1 MAVVAIDGESN
12 MGRLGN
18 KVALITGGGSG
29 IGLASARL
37 FLQEGAKVA
46 ITGRDAGKLK
56 QAATDFG
63 GGERVFQE
71 AADVADPMQVRS
83 LVEKVTSRFGRV
95 DILLNNAGVNIKN
108 RAFREVTP
116 ETWQKVIRANL
127 DGAFFCIHYVLPQMI
142 ERRDGIVI
150 NIDSIS
156 GKRAYPLG
164 GVAYNASKHGMT
176 ALGLCLGAE
185 EKDNGIR
192 VCNIYPGEVDTPI
205 LKDRP
210 TAPTQEHRQR
220 MMRAEDVA
228 AAVLFVATLPPH
240 VTVPEL
246 IIKPADAVYL

>member
-1 MAVVAIDGESN
+1 MN
-12 MGRLGN
+12 RLAN

-29 IGLASARL
+29 IGLASARML
-37 FLQEGAKVA
+37 LEEGAKVA
-46 ITGRDAGKLK
+46 ITGRDEAKLK
-56 QAATDFG
+56 DASRELG
-63 GGERVFQE
+63 GDRVFHT
-71 AADVADPMQVRS
+71 AADVADPKQVQA
-83 LVEKVTSRFGRV
+83 LVEKVIARFGRI
-95 DILLNNAGVNIKN
+95 DLLVNNAGVNVKN

-142 ERRDGIVI
+142 ERRDGVII

-156 GKRAYPLG
+156 GKRATPLG

-210 TAPTQEHRQR
+210 TAPTPEHRKR

-228 AAVLFVATLPPH
+228 AAVLFVATLPAH

>member
-1 MAVVAIDGESN
+1 MN
-12 MGRLGN
+12 RLAN
-18 KVALITGGGSG
+18 RVALITGGGSG

-37 FLQEGAKVA
+37 FLQEGGQVA
-46 ITGRDAGKLK
+46 ITGRDEAKLQ
-56 QAATDFG
+56 QASQELG
-63 GGERVFQE
+63 SGERVFHT
-71 AADVADPMQVRS
+71 AADVADPNQVRQ
-83 LVEKVTSRFGRV
+83 LVEKVTARFGRI
-95 DILLNNAGVNIKN
+95 DLLLNNAGVNVKN

-142 ERRDGIVI
+142 ARRDGVII

-156 GKRAYPLG
+156 GKRAHPLG

-205 LKDRP
+205 LRDRP
-210 TAPTQEHRQR
+210 TEPTPEQRKR
-220 MMRAEDVA
+220 MMRSEDVA
-228 AAVLFVATLPPH
+228 AAVLFVATLPAH

-246 IIKPADAVYL
+246 VIKPADAVYL

>member
-1 MAVVAIDGESN
+1 MN
-12 MGRLGN
+12 RLAN
-18 KVALITGGGSG
+18 RVALITGGGSG

-46 ITGRDAGKLK
+46 IAGRDEAKLK
-56 QAATDFG
+56 QASRELGSGDH
-63 GGERVFQE
+63 VFHA
-71 AADVADPMQVRS
+71 AADVADPNQVQT
-83 LVEKVTSRFGRV
+83 LVEKVNARFGRI
-95 DILLNNAGVNIKN
+95 DLLVNNAGVNVKN

-116 ETWQKVIRANL
+116 ETWQRVIRANL
-127 DGAFFCIHYVLPQMI
+127 DGAFFCIHYVLPQMV
-142 ERRDGIVI
+142 ERRDGVII

-156 GKRAYPLG
+156 GKRAHPLG

-210 TAPTQEHRQR
+210 TEPTPEHRQR

-228 AAVLFVATLPPH
+228 AAVLFVATLPAH

-246 IIKPADAVYL
+246 VIKPADAVYL